1 MFSNYLNRTGLQVD
15 IRVTQKKTYIRSL
28 LVDFLNNSKLFNG
41 KFVDKMKRKQ
51 INFRGIG
58 IKERKK
64 QRKKEITKERENER
78 KKAKIYPN
86 QIWFQSQPIILY
98 FPIQQKTLDMYM
110 FPIIGLLF
118 RGKEVKLFSYTSL
131 ELPIRYI
138 NLL

>member
-138 NLL
+138 NPL

>member
-28 LVDFLNNSKLFNG
+28 SVDFLNNSKLFNG

-51 INFRGIG
+51 INFRGIR

-118 RGKEVKLFSYTSL
+118 RGKEVKLFLYTSL

>member
-28 LVDFLNNSKLFNG
+28 LFDFLNNSKLFNG

-138 NLL
+138 NPL